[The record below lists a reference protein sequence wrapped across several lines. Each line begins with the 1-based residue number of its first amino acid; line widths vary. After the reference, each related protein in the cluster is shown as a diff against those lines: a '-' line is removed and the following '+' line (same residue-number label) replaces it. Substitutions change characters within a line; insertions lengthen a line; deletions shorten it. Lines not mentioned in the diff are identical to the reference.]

1 MGFQGIVSLD
11 SINILETQRQ
21 AKKFIANSG
30 LTKQ

>member
-1 MGFQGIVSLD
+1 MEFQGIVSLD

-21 AKKFIANSG
+21 AEKFISNSD

>member
-1 MGFQGIVSLD
+1 MEFQGIVSLD

-21 AKKFIANSG
+21 AEKFIANSD